1 VLVDLEVILSCG
13 IQYNAPA
20 SKSLWDK
27 WKLFWEDLP
36 KYGHVSYKYY
46 ALFSSPRSAYCH
58 RFEMKRPSR
67 KMQDHTRSV
76 REDLPEKRWKS
87 SRTHATDRFA
97 APVPT
102 RSDSSNSSPSIAV
115 VDDHA
120 SIADSLAYAL
130 QGELGEFQVV
140 PISCLENIVAQL
152 IDLAPAVVIVDWQL
166 NNGRA
171 PRDVQ
176 SGVQLIQDVAKKL
189 PKTRWILFTAYPRAY
204 VIKEALAAGIMGC
217 VSKSAG
223 YKELVAAVLD
233 VVNGK
238 RHFCS
243 ESQEALTDMST
254 PSADFNTTERDIL
267 KLLAQGKE
275 PKEIAKGV
283 GLTVKSVHNCI
294 GALRKK
300 LGVVSMV
307 DLAKC
312 AEERGIVPPRT

>member
-1 VLVDLEVILSCG
+1 V
-13 IQYNAPA
+13 IQY
-20 SKSLWDK
+20 SDRTRVSLWDK
-27 WKLFWEDLP
+27 WKFFREDLP
-36 KYGHVSYKYY
+36 KVGHVSYKYS
-46 ALFSSPRSAYCH
+46 ALISSYVSPIATALKSRGAGGKCRAPKSVSSGTSSRKKMEKFPNPCH
-58 RFEMKRPSR
+58 RPI
-67 KMQDHTRSV
+67 
-76 REDLPEKRWKS
+76 
-87 SRTHATDRFA
+87 A

-102 RSDSSNSSPSIAV
+102 RSDSSNPSPSIAV

-130 QGELGEFQVV
+130 QGELGEFQVL
-140 PISCLENIVAQL
+140 PISNLDHIAARLVEL
-152 IDLAPAVVIVDWQL
+152 SPAVVIVDWQL
-166 NNGRA
+166 SGGRTQC
-171 PRDVQ
+171 DVQ
-176 SGVQLIQDVAKKL
+176 SGIELIKGVAPKL

-243 ESQEALTDMST
+243 ESQEALTDIST
-254 PSADFNTTERDIL
+254 TSADLNTTERDIL

-283 GLTVKSVHNCI
+283 GLTVKSVHNYI
-294 GALRKK
+294 SVLRKK

-307 DLAKC
+307 DLAKS
-312 AEERGIVPPRT
+312 AEDRGIVPPRT